1 MKKPAPWVLF
11 LWIFAQIL
19 SAEENTLR
27 GFPAIS
33 RLDPGDMAFK
43 QYQSDVEAARRRIAN
58 MERLGD
64 SPDKAAEDLTVYAY
78 IPREGDDVFSLAA
91 RCAIPYAAFVTL
103 NRFDH
108 PTSMGDAPVLLLP
121 SMPGLF
127 IPGVPESDLEQ
138 LLAASRAYQQGVVIT
153 LTRNDQKETFRFI
166 PGADFSPT
174 ERAFFLNI
182 GFRFPLRRYRVTSAF
197 GPRINPVTGTFRVHE
212 GLDLAAPEGDEVLA
226 VRDGVVTELGEDPI
240 YGKYVIIQHGGNWVS
255 LYGHLS
261 IIETV
266 LRSSVRSGNLIGRVG
281 STGQST
287 GPHLHFELRQN
298 GEAQDP
304 GRFLFTR

>member
-1 MKKPAPWVLF
+1 MLGILAP
-11 LWIFAQIL
+11 IL
-19 SAEENTLR
+19 LAEEHTLQ
-27 GFPAIS
+27 GFPLIS
-33 RLDPGDMAFK
+33 RLEPGDMAFK

-64 SPDKAAEDLTVYAY
+64 SPGKAAEDLTVYAY
-78 IPREGDDVFSLAA
+78 IPRQGEDVFSLAA
-91 RCAIPYAAFVTL
+91 RCTIPYAAFATL

-108 PTSMGDAPVLLLP
+108 PSSMGDVPVLLLP
-121 SMPGLF
+121 SMPGIF
-127 IPGVPESDLEQ
+127 IPEGPESDLEQ
-138 LLAASRAYQQGVVIT
+138 LLAASRAYQGGVVIT
-153 LTRNDQKETFRFI
+153 LTRNDKKESFRFI

-174 ERAFFLNI
+174 ERAFFLNT
-182 GFRFPLRRYRVTSAF
+182 GFRFPLRRYRVTSPF
-197 GPRINPVTGTFRVHE
+197 GPRINPVTGTLRVHE

-226 VRDGVVTELGEDPI
+226 ARDGVVTELGDDPV
-240 YGKYVIIQHGGNWVS
+240 YGKYIIIQHGGSWAS

-261 IIETV
+261 KIETV

>member
-1 MKKPAPWVLF
+1 
-11 LWIFAQIL
+11 
-19 SAEENTLR
+19 
-27 GFPAIS
+27 
-33 RLDPGDMAFK
+33 
-43 QYQSDVEAARRRIAN
+43 

-78 IPREGDDVFSLAA
+78 IPRKGDDVFSLAA
-91 RCAIPYAAFVTL
+91 RCTLPYAAFATL

-108 PTSMGDAPVLLLP
+108 PLSLGDAPVLLLP

-127 IPGVPESDLEQ
+127 IPQGPESDLEQ
-138 LLAASRAYQQGVVIT
+138 LLVASRGHQRGVIIT
-153 LTRNDQKETFRFI
+153 ITRNNQKESFRFI

-174 ERAFFLNI
+174 ERAFFLNT
-182 GFRFPLRRYRVTSAF
+182 GFRFPLRRYRITSSF
-197 GPRINPVTGTFRVHE
+197 GPRINPVTGTYRIHE
-212 GLDLAAPEGDEVLA
+212 GLDLAAPEGEEVLA
-226 VRDGVVTELGEDPI
+226 VRDGVVAELGEDPI
-240 YGKYVIIQHGGNWVS
+240 YGKYIIIQHGESWIS

-261 IIETV
+261 KIETD
-266 LRSSVRSGNLIGRVG
+266 LRSNVRSGSLIGRVG